1 MRISDWSSDV
11 CSSDLA
17 MLETPAPRRLA
28 IATAYLAPKG
38 AAKGAAGGQVRITV
52 RDSGPGVP
60 AEIRSRIFDPFFTT
74 KPIGQGTGLGLSVCH
89 GMVSAHGGS
98 SGGGDGQI
106 GSAACRE
113 REGQYGLNWGEY
125 GTLKKK

>member
-74 KPIGQGTGLGLSVCH
+74 KPIGQGTGVGLSVCH

-98 SGGGDGQI
+98 IGVGDAPGGEAGGGEAGGGGEI
-106 GSAACRE
+106 GRAHV
-113 REGQYGLNWGEY
+113 
-125 GTLKKK
+125 

>member
-74 KPIGQGTGLGLSVCH
+74 KPIGQGTGVCLSRSDEC
-89 GMVSAHGGS
+89 
-98 SGGGDGQI
+98 SGGTECV
-106 GSAACRE
+106 STCRSG
-113 REGQYGLNWGEY
+113 RAPAH
-125 GTLKKK
+125 

>member
-11 CSSDLA
+11 CSSDL
-17 MLETPAPRRLA
+17 
-28 IATAYLAPKG
+28 LAPKG

-74 KPIGQGTGLGLSVCH
+74 KPIGQGTGVGLSVCH

-98 SGGGDGQI
+98 IGVGDAPGGEAGGGEAGGGGAVFTVDRK
-106 GSAACRE
+106 STR
-113 REGQYGLNWGEY
+113 LNSSH
-125 GTLKKK
+125 

>member
-1 MRISDWSSDV
+1 
-11 CSSDLA
+11 

-38 AAKGAAGGQVRITV
+38 AANGAAGGQVRITV

-74 KPIGQGTGLGLSVCH
+74 KPIGQGTGVGPSVCH
-89 GMVSAHGGS
+89 GMVGAHGGS
-98 SGGGDGQI
+98 IGVGAGRKSSGSGKSVDVRLDAGGRRKIQ
-106 GSAACRE
+106 
-113 REGQYGLNWGEY
+113 
-125 GTLKKK
+125 KKKNK